1 MKRVLTLLVIVIT
14 SSVFA
19 QRKYYNQAVNSCSDK
34 SSEGLIN
41 KCIKNSY
48 LLNYDFTTDEEN
60 VISTKKIKKPIV
72 LIAAATWSAPCFGQ
86 VPALNAMVEKYHE
99 KVEFVMIFWDKKG
112 KIKRFQDKLDKRVVL
127 VPARAQDKVEKGNL
141 DISGFV
147 HKLDYPT
154 AYLID
159 KSKKFVDVKRGAATP
174 SKSLSWDQVN
184 ATNTKELETFINQ
197 VIN

>member
-1 MKRVLTLLVIVIT
+1 MKRVITLLLVVLT

-19 QRKYYNQAVNSCSDK
+19 QRVYYNQAVNSCTSK
-34 SSEGLIN
+34 TSEELID

-48 LLNYDFTTDEEN
+48 LLNYDFTNVNDE
-60 VISTKKIKKPIV
+60 VISTKEIKKPIV

-86 VPALNAMVEKYHE
+86 VPALNKMVEKYHD
-99 KVEFVMIFWDKKG
+99 KVDFVMIFWDKKD
-112 KIKRFQDKLDKRVVL
+112 KLARFQEKLDKRIVL
-127 VPARAQDKVEKGNL
+127 VPASDTDKVEKGNL

-174 SKSLSWDQVN
+174 SKTMTWDQVN
-184 ATNTKELETFINQ
+184 DSNTKELETFISQ
-197 VIN
+197 VVE